1 MCATLELGEPTDD
14 LVELTGNPIAPAQ
27 VFGPCSGLVSRQYR
41 RIHEAVGESLLEQ
54 HGPTRRPP
62 GGREMTVAQDVQILA
77 NHATVVQNGAVIGDE
92 SRDFS
97 ERIERNERA
106 V

>member
-1 MCATLELGEPTDD
+1 
-14 LVELTGNPIAPAQ
+14 
-27 VFGPCSGLVSRQYR
+27 
-41 RIHEAVGESLLEQ
+41 
-54 HGPTRRPP
+54 
-62 GGREMTVAQDVQILA
+62 MTVAQDVQILA

-106 V
+106 VSIDRMRGRRKQLDAFSQAQLVGADQAFTDEGRCRGVKKFHRLSN